1 MKGVTAVFRP
11 TFQKSSLAKVKSK
24 MENLGKK
31 YLQ

>member
-1 MKGVTAVFRP
+1 MKGVTAVFKP
-11 TFQKSSLAKVKSK
+11 TFQKSLAKVKSK